1 MSDCV
6 NMQIKKRPVQR
17 ALPIGNEKTE
27 FLRVSLSSDDKRL
40 SDISFESLLLQTIY
54 KDKLRFIVLSF
65 QS

>member
-1 MSDCV
+1 
-6 NMQIKKRPVQR
+6 MQIKKRPVQR